1 MDIQMN
7 TPGETAGHDAQLQ
20 GAAAACCS
28 PAEQEACCAP
38 AEKAACCGPVPAA
51 GGGCGCQ

>member
-1 MDIQMN
+1 MEIQMN

-20 GAAAACCS
+20 GAASACCS

>member
-7 TPGETAGHDAQLQ
+7 TPGETAGHEARLRS
-20 GAAAACCS
+20 ACCS
-28 PAEQEACCAP
+28 PAEQAACCDP
-38 AEKAACCGPVPAA
+38 AEKAECCGAVPAA

>member
-1 MDIQMN
+1 MEIQMN
-7 TPGETAGHDAQLQ
+7 TPGETTGQLQ

-28 PAEQEACCAP
+28 PAEQQACCDP
-38 AEKAACCGPVPAA
+38 AEKDACCGPVPAA